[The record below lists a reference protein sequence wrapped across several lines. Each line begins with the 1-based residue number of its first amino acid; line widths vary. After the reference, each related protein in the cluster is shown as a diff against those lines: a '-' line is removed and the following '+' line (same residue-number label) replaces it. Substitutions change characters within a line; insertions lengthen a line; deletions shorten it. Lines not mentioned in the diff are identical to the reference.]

1 MSCARPRGPHA
12 QPHRS
17 SSFHHLPCC
26 LSSSFSE
33 QYGVQRN
40 RGQLKKNSGSDTTT
54 VLKKR
59 DVTYLAVRLKRDHP
73 EIAAAVERG
82 EYRSM
87 RQAAI
92 VAGIIKS
99 LTPYQQILRLLPKLS
114 PEERDQLAEMLR
126 EGA

>member
-1 MSCARPRGPHA
+1 MAAAEPAVPNRTPAEYGALGGRGKKA
-12 QPHRS
+12 S
-17 SSFHHLPCC
+17 DNTTGF
-26 LSSSFSE
+26 
-33 QYGVQRN
+33 QR
-40 RGQLKKNSGSDTTT
+40 GTSP
-54 VLKKR
+54 
-59 DVTYLAVRLKRDHP
+59 TYLAARLKRDHP

-114 PEERDQLAEMLR
+114 PEERNQLVEMLR

>member
-1 MSCARPRGPHA
+1 LQQSR
-12 QPHRS
+12 Q
-17 SSFHHLPCC
+17 
-26 LSSSFSE
+26 
-33 QYGVQRN
+33 
-40 RGQLKKNSGSDTTT
+40 KNSGSDTTT

-92 VAGIIKS
+92 VAGITKS